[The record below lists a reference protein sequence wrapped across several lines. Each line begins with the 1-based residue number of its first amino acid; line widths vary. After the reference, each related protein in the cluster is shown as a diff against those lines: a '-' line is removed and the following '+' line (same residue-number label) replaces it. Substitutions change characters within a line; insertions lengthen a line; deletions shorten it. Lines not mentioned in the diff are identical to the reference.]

1 MQYVLKTLPN
11 GLRVIACEMPN
22 TDTVTVLTL
31 IGTGSHYETKEIN
44 GISHFLEHMF
54 FKGTKNYP
62 DASALNRRIDAIGA
76 VHNAF
81 TSKEE
86 TGYWVKAHKD
96 HFLTAFGF
104 VSDILQNALI
114 PSEEVERERNVIFGE
129 MKLYWDT
136 PSRYI
141 WDLFEHHYFGDQPAG
156 WDIIG
161 TKETLDSLHRPE
173 LMKYWKSQYVAS
185 NTVLVVAGNVKASDV
200 FALAAREF
208 KSLRKGIAG
217 GRKKLEAIAKGPR
230 VKVHERATDQT
241 HLVVGTTGLP
251 YMHKDRPVADVLATI
266 LGGYMTSR
274 LFVKIRE
281 RKGLAYTVSAGH
293 QYDPQAGYMAVYAG
307 IPKAAYKDVTKYIVE
322 EFRDVAKKG
331 VTTEE
336 LKRAKANIRG
346 RLAIALESTDEVASF
361 FGTQEIMVG
370 KINTPDAILKRIDKV
385 TNADIKRVA
394 GALFK
399 PSQLYA
405 ACIGHDI
412 SADVLKS
419 ALQ

>member
-1 MQYVLKTLPN
+1 MHYERKTLPN

-31 IGTGSHYETKEIN
+31 IGTGSHYETRDIN
-44 GISHFLEHMF
+44 GISHYLEHMF
-54 FKGTKNYP
+54 FKGTKKYP
-62 DASALNRRIDAIGA
+62 DASALNRRIDAIGG

-96 HFLTAFGF
+96 HFHTAFGF

-114 PSEEVERERNVIFGE
+114 PTEEVERERNVIFEE

-161 TKETLDSLHRPE
+161 TKETLESLHRPQ
-173 LMKYWKSQYVAS
+173 LMKYWKAQYVAS
-185 NTVLVVAGNVKASDV
+185 NTVLVVAGNIKADAV
-200 FALAAREF
+200 FALARKEF
-208 KSLRKGIAG
+208 KSLRKGKASP
-217 GRKKLEAIAKGPR
+217 RKPLQAIAKGPR
-230 VKVHERATDQT
+230 VKVHQRATDQT

-251 YMHKDRPVADVLATI
+251 YAHKDRVVADVLATI

-274 LFVKIRE
+274 LFIKIRE
-281 RKGLAYTVSAGH
+281 RRGLAYTVSAGH
-293 QYDPQAGYMAVYAG
+293 QYSPQAGYMAVYAG
-307 IPKAAYKDVTKYIVE
+307 IPQGKYAEVAKYIVD
-322 EFRDVAKKG
+322 EFRAVVKKG

-336 LKRAKANIRG
+336 LKRAKANVRG
-346 RLAIALESTDEVASF
+346 RMAIALESTDEVASF
-361 FGTQEIMVG
+361 FGSQEVMVG
-370 KINTPDAILKRIDKV
+370 DIKTPDAILAKVDKV

-394 GALFK
+394 AALFK

-405 ACIGHDI
+405 AIIGNDV
-412 SADVLKS
+412 SAEKLTS